1 MCSISLDE
9 DVIEDDKSSLKNE
22 DGLDETSEGI
32 AEEVVLD
39 DVAGRALGHCSRPL
53 RAGHGNLQ
61 QKL

>member
-1 MCSISLDE
+1 M
-9 DVIEDDKSSLKNE
+9 IEDDKSSLANE